1 MGKQEIMQ
9 YSTDGINYYKK
20 SEYCKKFNISDS
32 EFKNLL
38 TKHIFYKKVNGI
50 EYKYIHISK
59 SNKCIITFTDCKEV
73 TIVEKLSRK
82 IINAN
87 GCGDYKVTY
96 KDINNKK
103 VTLYLTSGEFNTMF
117 GFLVIFQTFGNIEM
131 EKRKAISRF
140 GKGVEF
146 IWK

>member
-1 MGKQEIMQ
+1 MGKQEIME

-20 SEYCKKFNISDS
+20 SEYCNKFNISDS

-38 TKHIFYKKVNGI
+38 SKHIFYKKVNGV

-59 SNKCIITFTDCKEV
+59 SNKCTITFTDCKEV
-73 TIVEKLSRK
+73 TTVEKLSRK
-82 IINAN
+82 IINAK
-87 GCGDYKVTY
+87 GCGDYKVIY
-96 KDINNKK
+96 NDINNKK
-103 VTLYLTSGEFNTMF
+103 VTLYMTATEFNTMF
-117 GFLVIFQTFGNIEM
+117 GFLVIFQTYGNIEM
-131 EKRKAISRF
+131 EKRKTFSRF

>member
-1 MGKQEIMQ
+1 MGKKEIMQ

-20 SEYCKKFNISDS
+20 SEYCNKFNISDS
-32 EFKNLL
+32 GFKNLL
-38 TKHIFYKKVNGI
+38 SKHIFYKKVNGI

-59 SNKCIITFTDCKEV
+59 SNKCTITFTDCKEV
-73 TIVEKLSRK
+73 TTVEKLSRK
-82 IINAN
+82 IINII

-103 VTLYLTSGEFNTMF
+103 VILYMTAAEFNTMF
-117 GFLVIFQTFGNIEM
+117 GFLVIFQTYGNIDM

-146 IWK
+146 I

>member
-1 MGKQEIMQ
+1 MSKQEIME
-9 YSTDGINYYKK
+9 YSIDDINYYKK

-38 TKHIFYKKVNGI
+38 SKHIFYKKVNGI
-50 EYKYIHISK
+50 DFKYIHIAK
-59 SNKCIITFTDCKEV
+59 SNKCTITFTDCKEV
-73 TIVEKLSRK
+73 TTVEKLDKLILS
-82 IINAN
+82 IDGN
-87 GCGDYKVTY
+87 GDYKVTY
-96 KDINNKK
+96 NDINNKK
-103 VTLYLTSGEFNTMF
+103 VTLYMTAPEFNTMF
-117 GFLVIFQTFGNIEM
+117 GFLVIFQTYGNLEM